1 MRKDKQAITHFPKCA
16 FAYPHFYG
24 RKIRKQNRRLVAAS
38 LTGIS
43 PRPMLMGAPHDA
55 LRASNAGVSLRVPVV
70 MANRMPPC
78 FRTTPVSLPPHGRS
92 WRALFSG
99 SHRHERTCLLYDTRS
114 AFFKEHGH
122 IGPQPRSILLTAAAS
137 LYKTHSGSARGDT
150 PPLWAEGAKPCRAY
164 LRRKAATISMNCAF
178 VGGCDN
184 GWPAICSSKLWSGC
198 LQHA

>member
-1 MRKDKQAITHFPKCA
+1 MGISQTI
-16 FAYPHFYG
+16 
-24 RKIRKQNRRLVAAS
+24 ILKQNRRLVAAS

-70 MANRMPPC
+70 MANRTPPC

-99 SHRHERTCLLYDTRS
+99 SYRHERTCLLYDTRS

-122 IGPQPRSILLTAAAS
+122 IDPQPKSIRLTAAAS
-137 LYKTHSGSARGDT
+137 LYKTHNGSARGI
-150 PPLWAEGAKPCRAY
+150 
-164 LRRKAATISMNCAF
+164 RRRCGRRGLNRVELTCGEKRL
-178 VGGCDN
+178 
-184 GWPAICSSKLWSGC
+184 PY
-198 LQHA
+198 Q